1 VVGYVE
7 KPFKVEDLARKIT
20 TALKKQAD
28 GGILRHVSSGTFIQL
43 LEMEQKTCTIRL
55 TDGKSGKHGVLFF
68 REGELL
74 DARVN
79 GLRGTD
85 AAYKIFAW
93 DEVTLSIQN
102 TCSLEE
108 DKIQS
113 DLQAILLEAMRL
125 KDEVD
130 QEEEPA
136 AAGAEEAQKKSSP
149 TIQSKTEKEISKRF
163 SRDTYQDISIGRR
176 LVPYTTTDRL
186 KSVLGS
192 TALIKTLKIFGLLII
207 VSLTGF
213 LCLFITMETEKD
225 LSKKIALTKT
235 QIRLSQEAF
244 DRIDEKL
251 QQVWEEKIE
260 SIKHKNP
267 QTKIIEM
274 QLKIYELEE
283 AQEKIRDEINIPKKA
298 LEEYLKK
305 LEEVK
310 RKSFLQ
316 RFLRQ

>member
-1 VVGYVE
+1 
-7 KPFKVEDLARKIT
+7 
-20 TALKKQAD
+20 
-28 GGILRHVSSGTFIQL
+28 
-43 LEMEQKTCTIRL
+43 
-55 TDGKSGKHGVLFF
+55 
-68 REGELL
+68 
-74 DARVN
+74 
-79 GLRGTD
+79 
-85 AAYKIFAW
+85 
-93 DEVTLSIQN
+93 
-102 TCSLEE
+102 
-108 DKIQS
+108 
-113 DLQAILLEAMRL
+113 
-125 KDEVD
+125 
-130 QEEEPA
+130 
-136 AAGAEEAQKKSSP
+136 
-149 TIQSKTEKEISKRF
+149 
-163 SRDTYQDISIGRR
+163 
-176 LVPYTTTDRL
+176 
-186 KSVLGS
+186 
-192 TALIKTLKIFGLLII
+192 
-207 VSLTGF
+207 